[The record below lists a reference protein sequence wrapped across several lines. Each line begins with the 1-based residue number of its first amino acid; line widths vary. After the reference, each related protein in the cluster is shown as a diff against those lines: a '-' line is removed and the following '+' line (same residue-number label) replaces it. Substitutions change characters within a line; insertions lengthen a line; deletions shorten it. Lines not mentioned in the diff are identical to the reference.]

1 MRTILLLSLVLAGC
15 GKRDAAHQPGKIDE
29 QEVSPDE
36 LPIKTNPVRIIED
49 YTTNP
54 AAADEKFKGKIVE
67 IEMPWLKMEQS
78 GGRTILRN
86 GRIVY
91 RFANEEE
98 AAKIKPS
105 TFYRVRGRCE
115 GLVGSDIVLSKVWI
129 LGEWHPEDAK

>member
-1 MRTILLLSLVLAGC
+1 MRTILLLSLLLAGC

-29 QEVSPDE
+29 QEVNPAD
-36 LPIKTNPVRIIED
+36 LPMKCYRVGLAED
-49 YTTNP
+49 YGRNP
-54 AAADEKFKGKIVE
+54 AAADEKYKGKIIE
-67 IEMPWLKMEQS
+67 IDMPWLTMEQYS
-78 GGRTILRN
+78 GNTILRA

-98 AAKIKPS
+98 AAKVRPS

-115 GLVGSDIVLSKVWI
+115 GLMGSDIVLSKVWI